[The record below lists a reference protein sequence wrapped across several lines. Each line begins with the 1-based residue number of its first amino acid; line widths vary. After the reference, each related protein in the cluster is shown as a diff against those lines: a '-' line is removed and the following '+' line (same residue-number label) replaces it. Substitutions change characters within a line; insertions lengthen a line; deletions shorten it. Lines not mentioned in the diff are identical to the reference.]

1 MKKLILIFSLFLTC
15 QFMTGQMTDNVDP
28 WYTDNDTFG
37 NRNLVCKERGH
48 IQGGMITSTLMYCPP
63 YYEEND
69 TQTVLVYPACNYISY
84 TCQRCGANI
93 SEREKE
99 ERIII
104 WEKGKDLTRPELKKQ
119 TVLSLDTLNVYLT
132 DIDTPEETLG
142 IQIDTLNH
150 LASRIFVKS
159 DTTAILMLVTDCDNC
174 PAHAE
179 KGYLV
184 DYPVRIYLD
193 EYKNPLKSN
202 VNIWEWKFREEKI
215 INTGQILKAN

>member
-15 QFMTGQMTDNVDP
+15 QFLTGQMTDNVDP

-37 NRNLVCKERGH
+37 D
-48 IQGGMITSTLMYCPP
+48 
-63 YYEEND
+63 D
-69 TQTVLVYPACNYISY
+69 TV
-84 TCQRCGANI
+84 
-93 SEREKE
+93 
-99 ERIII
+99 
-104 WEKGKDLTRPELKKQ
+104 
-119 TVLSLDTLNVYLT
+119 NVYLT
-132 DIDTPEETLG
+132 DWDSDNAHVIYVDTT
-142 IQIDTLNH
+142 NH
-150 LASRIFVKS
+150 LATRIFVKS

-202 VNIWEWKFREEKI
+202 VNIWQWEFREEKI